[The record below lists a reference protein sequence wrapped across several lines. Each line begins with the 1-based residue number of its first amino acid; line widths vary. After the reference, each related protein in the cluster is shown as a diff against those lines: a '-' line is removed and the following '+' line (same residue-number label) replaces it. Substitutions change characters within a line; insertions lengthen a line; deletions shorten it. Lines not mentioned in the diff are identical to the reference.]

1 MMSSN
6 EYALELEKFSS
17 AIARI
22 PELESLVAQANGKL
36 TEAQAYI
43 ERLNGEI
50 EEQKS
55 LRKTADLECLAAK
68 EIAAEMRAGLHM
80 MRRGADS
87 ILERMAH
94 RNAAVDAET
103 ESMGLAVVRT
113 LIAEPEKPASTP
125 IETAGAKPAK
135 PEKIAA

>member
-1 MMSSN
+1 MLSSN
-6 EYALELEKFSS
+6 EYALELEKFSA
-17 AIARI
+17 AISRI

-50 EEQKS
+50 DEQKS
-55 LRKTADLECLAAK
+55 LRKTAELECQAAK

-94 RNAAVDAET
+94 RNSAVDAET
-103 ESMGLAVVRT
+103 ESMGLAVVGT
-113 LIAEPEKPASTP
+113 AIANQERPASTP
-125 IETAGAKPAK
+125 LDTVGAKPAK